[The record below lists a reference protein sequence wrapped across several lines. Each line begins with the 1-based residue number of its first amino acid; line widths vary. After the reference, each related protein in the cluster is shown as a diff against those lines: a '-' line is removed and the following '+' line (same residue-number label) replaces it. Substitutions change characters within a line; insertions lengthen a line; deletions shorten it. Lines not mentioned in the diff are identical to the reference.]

1 MSILYTAE
9 LKMWPRERIER
20 RNREH
25 IPDLNYNI
33 VAIVVEGGEKRASGF
48 SSMKGS
54 LCRIHLTGSGHE
66 A

>member
-1 MSILYTAE
+1 
-9 LKMWPRERIER
+9 MWPRERIER